1 MTNDDNHPN
10 KMITEFASTYVEK
23 LSMKNWSE
31 SHVLSEK
38 IGVIERLQC
47 VFLRPDDD
55 LFNSEKQI
63 KYFK

>member
-1 MTNDDNHPN
+1 MTNDDNHLN
-10 KMITEFASTYVEK
+10 KMIKEFASTYVEK
-23 LSMKNWSE
+23 LSMKNWSK

-55 LFNSEKQI
+55 LFNSEKQF

>member
-1 MTNDDNHPN
+1 
-10 KMITEFASTYVEK
+10 MITEFASTYVEK
-23 LSMKNWSE
+23 LPMKNWSE
-31 SHVLSEK
+31 GHVLSEK